1 MSNFT
6 LKPRSGADL
15 ARIVGWADRFNFPI
29 KSPKDENGNVVF
41 DFGSTDLKASTAYSD
56 LKRIATFDNVSE
68 E

>member
-6 LKPRSGADL
+6 IKPNSGADR
-15 ARIVGWADRFNFPI
+15 ARITSWADRNNVAIENNQDVNGNIVFNF
-29 KSPKDENGNVVF
+29 
-41 DFGSTDLKASTAYSD
+41 STNDLRATTTFSD